1 MKRGSHL
8 FFVVIAT
15 LCGCDAS
22 HEGQAAE
29 SSVSAQNTKAESTDA
44 SASKMADR
52 TVDDRNAAPML
63 ETLLRS
69 DDTLNTAKT
78 RLGENA
84 VVSVMIDGAEGETF
98 PGWRLYPDDPGRT
111 VDVVLDE
118 AGQYPVALRVTMRES
133 HWRRA
138 DGIGMGATS
147 VELETRN
154 GRPFEFYG
162 FEWDYGGAITDWRG
176 GRLDAKNGGR
186 GTLRLCL
193 PENAPGDYPSGDALF
208 SSDDPRMRA
217 NPAVVCEISVT
228 TGKGD

>member
-1 MKRGSHL
+1 MKHAPHL
-8 FFVVIAT
+8 IFVVIAT

-22 HEGQAAE
+22 HEGWAAE
-29 SSVSAQNTKAESTDA
+29 SSVPAQTAKWESTDA
-44 SASKMADR
+44 SVFKTADR
-52 TVDDRNAAPML
+52 PVDDKTAAPML
-63 ETLLRS
+63 EKLLRS
-69 DDTLNTAKT
+69 DDTLASAKT
-78 RLGENA
+78 RLGEKA

-98 PGWRLYPDDPGRT
+98 PGWRLYPDDPRRT

-118 AGQYPVALRVTMRES
+118 AGQHPVALRVTMRES
-133 HWRRA
+133 LWRRA
-138 DGIGMGATS
+138 DGIGMDTTS
-147 VELETRN
+147 AELETRN

-176 GRLDAKNGGR
+176 GRLDAKNGAS

-193 PENAPGDYPSGDALF
+193 PENTPGDYPSGDALF